1 MNFEKIQ
8 ELNAQLPYKNIK
20 GKNYIQVNQRVL
32 AFRQLYPNGRI
43 QTEIVKL
50 SAENPTGATV
60 IVKASVFDG
69 EALISTGHAFENP
82 GKNKNINQ
90 FSALENCETSAV
102 GRALGFLGIGSTD
115 SIASLEEIPE
125 SELQAEAIE
134 DPNNY
139 AQQLAG
145 IVPQPEQPEK
155 ITPQNLAILEKL
167 YQGASLQKLL
177 DHFQLT
183 RLEDMKEKTAQALLA
198 KVAAAQKKAKKGN

>member
-8 ELNAQLPYKNIK
+8 GLNAQLPYKNIK

-50 SAENPTGATV
+50 SAEHPTGATV

-69 EALISTGHAFENP
+69 DALISTGHAFENP

-125 SELQAEAIE
+125 SERDEPIE

-145 IVPQPEQPEK
+145 IVPQPEQPAR
-155 ITPQNLAILEKL
+155 ITPDRLATLEKL
-167 YQGASLQKLL
+167 YKGASLQKLL
-177 DHFQLT
+177 DHFQLAS
-183 RLEDMKEKTAQALLA
+183 LADMDDKTAQALLA
-198 KVAAAQKKAKKGN
+198 KVAQVQKAKKGK

>member
-8 ELNAQLPYKNIK
+8 ELNAQLPYTNIK

-50 SAENPTGATV
+50 SAEHLTGATV

-69 EALISTGHAFENP
+69 DALISTGHAFENP

-125 SELQAEAIE
+125 SERDELIE

-145 IVPQPEQPEK
+145 IVPQPEQPAR
-155 ITPQNLAILEKL
+155 ITPDRLATLEKL

-177 DHFQLT
+177 DHFQLAS
-183 RLEDMKEKTAQALLA
+183 LADMDDKTAQALLA
-198 KVAAAQKKAKKGN
+198 KVAQAQKAKKGK

>member
-8 ELNAQLPYKNIK
+8 ELNAQLPYTNIK

-32 AFRQLYPNGRI
+32 AFRQLYPHGRI

-50 SAENPTGATV
+50 SAEHPTGATV

-69 EALISTGHAFENP
+69 DALISTGHAFENP

-125 SELQAEAIE
+125 SERDEPIE

-155 ITPQNLAILEKL
+155 ITPENLAILEKL

-177 DHFQLT
+177 DHFQLAS
-183 RLEDMKEKTAQALLA
+183 LEDMEEKTAQALLA
-198 KVAAAQKKAKKGN
+198 KVAQAQKAKKGK

>member
-8 ELNAQLPYKNIK
+8 ELNAQLPYTNIK
-20 GKNYIQVNQRVL
+20 GKNYIQVNRRVL

-50 SAENPTGATV
+50 SEEHTTGLTA

-69 EALISTGHAFENP
+69 DALISTGHAFENP

-125 SELQAEAIE
+125 SEREPIE

-145 IVPQPEQPEK
+145 IVPQPEQPAR
-155 ITPQNLAILEKL
+155 ITPDRLATLEKL

-177 DHFQLT
+177 DHFQLAS
-183 RLEDMKEKTAQALLA
+183 LADMDDKTAQALLN
-198 KVAAAQKKAKKGN
+198 KVAQAQKAKKGK

>member
-50 SAENPTGATV
+50 SAEKPTGATV

-69 EALISTGHAFENP
+69 DALISTGHAFENP
-82 GKNKNINQ
+82 DKNKNINQ

-125 SELQAEAIE
+125 SERDEPIE

-145 IVPQPEQPEK
+145 IVPQPEK
-155 ITPQNLAILEKL
+155 ITPERLAILAKL

-177 DHFQLT
+177 EHFQLAS
-183 RLEDMKEKTAQALLA
+183 LEDMDDKTAQALLA

>member
-8 ELNAQLPYKNIK
+8 ELNAQLPYTNIK

-50 SAENPTGATV
+50 SAEHPTGATV

-69 EALISTGHAFENP
+69 DAIISTGHAFENP

-125 SELQAEAIE
+125 SERQPIE

-145 IVPQPEQPEK
+145 IVPQPEQPAR
-155 ITPQNLAILEKL
+155 ITPDRLATLEKL

-177 DHFQLT
+177 DHFQLAS
-183 RLEDMKEKTAQALLA
+183 LADMDDKTAQALLA
-198 KVAAAQKKAKKGN
+198 KVAQAQKAKKGK

>member
-8 ELNAQLPYKNIK
+8 ELNAQLPYTNIK

-43 QTEIVKL
+43 QTEIVKFFT
-50 SAENPTGATV
+50 ENPTTGASV

-69 EALISTGHAFENP
+69 DALISTGHAFENP

-125 SELQAEAIE
+125 SECDEPIE

-145 IVPQPEQPEK
+145 IVPQPEQPARIAPER
-155 ITPQNLAILEKL
+155 LATLEKL

-177 DHFQLT
+177 DHFQLAS
-183 RLEDMKEKTAQALLA
+183 LADMDDKTAQALLA
-198 KVAAAQKKAKKGN
+198 KVAQAQKAKKGK

>member
-8 ELNAQLPYKNIK
+8 ELNAQLPYTNIK

-43 QTEIVKL
+43 QTEVVKFL
-50 SAENPTGATV
+50 AENPTGATV
-60 IVKASVFDG
+60 IVKALVFDG
-69 EALISTGHAFENP
+69 DALISTGHAFENP

-125 SELQAEAIE
+125 SERQPIE

-145 IVPQPEQPEK
+145 IVPQPEQPAR
-155 ITPQNLAILEKL
+155 ITPERLATLEKL

-177 DHFQLT
+177 DHFQLAS
-183 RLEDMKEKTAQALLA
+183 LADMDDKTAQALLA
-198 KVAAAQKKAKKGN
+198 KVAQAQKAKKGK